1 MLKVAITGN
10 IASGKSQVENY
21 LMSKGYKVL
30 DTDVV
35 AHNLL
40 ENDFIKNNVI
50 NEFAGYDICENSK
63 ISRPK
68 LGTIVFKNN
77 DLKKKLEGILH
88 PVIKEEISKFFE
100 QNKNEKKAFVSVPLL
115 FEVGFEK
122 LFDKTILIFADN
134 RIRLERLLNR
144 NNISAEEAQQ
154 RLNSQISQD
163 KKLSLADCII
173 YNDKSIDDLY
183 SEVDKVIE
191 SL

>member
-21 LMSKGYKVL
+21 IMSKGYSVL

-40 ENDFIKNNVI
+40 ENDFVKNKVI
-50 NEFAGYDICENSK
+50 NAFAGYEICENSK
-63 ISRPK
+63 ISRLK
-68 LGTIVFKNN
+68 LGELVFCNS

-88 PVIKEEISKFFE
+88 PIIQQEIEKFFLL
-100 QNKNEKKAFVSVPLL
+100 NKKEKLVFVSVPLL

-122 LFDKTILIFADN
+122 FFDKTILVFADDK
-134 RIRLERLLNR
+134 IRLERLLKR
-144 NNISAEEAQQ
+144 NGLSVNDAQK

-163 KKLSLADCII
+163 NKLSLADYVI
-173 YNDKSIDDLY
+173 YNNSSLESLFIT
-183 SEVDKVIE
+183 VDKIIQI
-191 SL
+191 L